1 MTDEQLLHK
10 VADIIYDDSM
20 RFDDAN
26 YAIRQLFD
34 KEQPKLFQ
42 AVKLRQKEAR
52 ILELNYIISEAQK
65 EIDVLKNT

>member
-34 KEQPKLFQ
+34 KEHPKLFQ
-42 AVKLRQKEAR
+42 AVQLRQKENK
-52 ILELNYIISEAQK
+52 ILDLQYKISEAQK
-65 EIDVLKNT
+65 EIDTLQNS